1 MGEFPLPLCLKMP
14 QIRPPSKQQ
23 IITKAVF
30 ELIACAIFGVA
41 FLVIH
46 NREPFQ
52 RGFYCDDETILHPYA
67 ETQKCPAV
75 AAGIIWVVAL
85 VAIVAPVEL
94 FRSCQ
99 ITRPPCPLPVPWIVL
114 DVYRVLG
121 HFVQGG
127 LGTILIT
134 EVAKVSIGRLRP
146 HFLDLCRP
154 NCPANE
160 SNTFLG
166 TTKESLEAVCTSF
179 NESIEDE
186 GFKLTDDSE
195 GLSYDDLQTK
205 MNEARLSFMSGHTST
220 SFYAAIFL
228 ILYLQARLDN
238 SQPGTGVKENVRI
251 GLKAFRPLIQA
262 CLLSLALWVSFSRI
276 SDYFHHPLDV
286 AVGALVGILMAFVTV
301 SFARLFQHD
310 QAFGRFYPDNNRKVV
325 STGNRISHKPGADPE
340 APKTQTPAEAPKT
353 SDDWK
358 NLG

>member
-1 MGEFPLPLCLKMP
+1 MP

-52 RGFYCDDETILHPYA
+52 RGFYCDDETILHPYTEA
-67 ETQKCPAV
+67 QKCPAV

-127 LGTILIT
+127 LATVLIT

-146 HFLDLCRP
+146 HFLSLCKPNLDLCQLSSDD
-154 NCPANE
+154 NDDNNQ
-160 SNTFLG
+160 SNKFVG
-166 TTKESLEAVCTSF
+166 TTKDNLEAVCTSF
-179 NESIEDE
+179 DLSRAGKFN
-186 GFKLTDDSE
+186 LTETSDP
-195 GLSYDDLQTK
+195 LSYEDLQTK

-220 SFYAAIFL
+220 SFYAALFL

-238 SQPGTGVKENVRI
+238 CQPGAGVMENVRI
-251 GLKAFRPLIQA
+251 GLKAFRPLVQA
-262 CLLSLALWVSFSRI
+262 CLMSLALWVSFSRI

-310 QAFGRFYPDNNRKVV
+310 QAFGRFYPDNNRKVASV
-325 STGNRISHKPGADPE
+325 GNRSSHKPGADPE
-340 APKTQTPAEAPKT
+340 APKTGAPAEAPKT
-353 SDDWK
+353 SDEWK

>member
-1 MGEFPLPLCLKMP
+1 MPLT
-14 QIRPPSKQQ
+14 RPPTKQQ

-46 NREPFQ
+46 NQEPFQ

-67 ETQKCPAV
+67 EDQKCPAV
-75 AAGIIWVVAL
+75 AAGIIWVVAF

-127 LGTILIT
+127 LATILIT

-146 HFLDLCRP
+146 HFLSLCKPDLSQCQLSY
-154 NCPANE
+154 ADDE
-160 SNTFLG
+160 DSHSNKFVG
-166 TTKESLEAVCTSF
+166 TTEESLRKVCTSISLS
-179 NESIEDE
+179 EGP
-186 GFKLTDDSE
+186 GFKLTNASE
-195 GLSYDDLQTK
+195 PLSYDDLQTK

-228 ILYLQARLDN
+228 ILYLQVLH
-238 SQPGTGVKENVRI
+238 S
-251 GLKAFRPLIQA
+251 LI
-262 CLLSLALWVSFSRI
+262 LS
-276 SDYFHHPLDV
+276 
-286 AVGALVGILMAFVTV
+286 
-301 SFARLFQHD
+301 
-310 QAFGRFYPDNNRKVV
+310 
-325 STGNRISHKPGADPE
+325 
-340 APKTQTPAEAPKT
+340 
-353 SDDWK
+353 
-358 NLG
+358 

>member
-1 MGEFPLPLCLKMP
+1 MP
-14 QIRPPSKQQ
+14 KPGPPSKQQ

-30 ELIACAIFGVA
+30 EIIACAIFGVA

-52 RGFYCDDETILHPYA
+52 RGFYCDDETILHPYT
-67 ETQKCPAV
+67 ENQRFPAV
-75 AAGIIWVVAL
+75 VAGIIWVVAWL
-85 VAIVAPVEL
+85 AIVAPVEL

-127 LGTILIT
+127 LATVLIT

-154 NCPANE
+154 DCSDDIANK
-160 SNTFLG
+160 FVG
-166 TTKESLEAVCTSF
+166 TTMESLKKVCTSF
-179 NESIEDE
+179 KSIEDNGE
-186 GFKLTDDSE
+186 LVLRNGTTP
-195 GLSYDDLQTK
+195 LSLEDLETK
-205 MNEARLSFMSGHTST
+205 MREARLSFMSGHTST

-238 SQPGTGVKENVRI
+238 CQPGTGVKENIRT
-251 GLKAFRPLIQA
+251 GLKAFRPLVQA
-262 CLLSLALWVSFSRI
+262 CLMSLALWVSFSRI

-325 STGNRISHKPGADPE
+325 STGNRSSHKPGADVE

>member
-1 MGEFPLPLCLKMP
+1 MP

-52 RGFYCDDETILHPYA
+52 RGFYCDDETILHPYT
-67 ETQKCPAV
+67 ENQRFPAV
-75 AAGIIWVVAL
+75 VAAIIWVVVW

-99 ITRPPCPLPVPWIVL
+99 ITRPPCPLPLPWIVL

-127 LGTILIT
+127 FATVLIT

-154 NCPANE
+154 NLELCKISENDSVANK
-160 SNTFLG
+160 FVG
-166 TTKESLEAVCTSF
+166 TTMESLKEVCTSF
-179 NESIEDE
+179 KSIEDNGE
-186 GFKLTDDSE
+186 LVLRDGTTP
-195 GLSYDDLQTK
+195 LSLDDLETK
-205 MNEARLSFMSGHTST
+205 MREARLSFMSGHTST

-228 ILYLQARLDN
+228 ILYLQ
-238 SQPGTGVKENVRI
+238 V
-251 GLKAFRPLIQA
+251 
-262 CLLSLALWVSFSRI
+262 
-276 SDYFHHPLDV
+276 
-286 AVGALVGILMAFVTV
+286 
-301 SFARLFQHD
+301 
-310 QAFGRFYPDNNRKVV
+310 
-325 STGNRISHKPGADPE
+325 
-340 APKTQTPAEAPKT
+340 
-353 SDDWK
+353 
-358 NLG
+358 

>member
-1 MGEFPLPLCLKMP
+1 MGLPLCLKMP

-52 RGFYCDDETILHPYA
+52 RGFYCDDEAILHPYA
-67 ETQKCPAV
+67 EAQKFPAV
-75 AAGIIWVVAL
+75 TAGIIWVVVW

-127 LGTILIT
+127 FATVLIT

-154 NCPANE
+154 NCPADEPNK
-160 SNTFLG
+160 FLG
-166 TTKESLEAVCTSF
+166 TTKESLEAVCQSF
-179 NESIEDE
+179 NKSREDE

-195 GLSYDDLQTK
+195 QGLS
-205 MNEARLSFMSGHTST
+205 F
-220 SFYAAIFL
+220 
-228 ILYLQARLDN
+228 
-238 SQPGTGVKENVRI
+238 
-251 GLKAFRPLIQA
+251 
-262 CLLSLALWVSFSRI
+262 
-276 SDYFHHPLDV
+276 
-286 AVGALVGILMAFVTV
+286 
-301 SFARLFQHD
+301 
-310 QAFGRFYPDNNRKVV
+310 
-325 STGNRISHKPGADPE
+325 
-340 APKTQTPAEAPKT
+340 
-353 SDDWK
+353 
-358 NLG
+358 